1 MTCQCRV
8 LFLALGGRKFLCM
21 TNPNLL
27 RLYRFRISGHSH
39 RAELMVSLLGL
50 RAELVDVDLP
60 KGEHKQPAFLAK
72 NSFGQVPVLEDGPL
86 TLSDSNAILVYL
98 GERYDETQRY
108 WPRDPA
114 HRAQIQRWLSVAAG
128 QLAAGPAAA
137 RLVRVFNA
145 PLDHA
150 SAVRKAHDLFALLDK
165 ELSARPFLVGE
176 SPTLADVA
184 LYTYTAHAPEGDVS
198 LETYPAIRA
207 WLSRIEALPGFVPM
221 TRTPAKSP

>member
-1 MTCQCRV
+1 MTQSNV
-8 LFLALGGRKFLCM
+8 
-21 TNPNLL
+21 L
-27 RLYRFRISGHSH
+27 RLHRFALSGHSH
-39 RAELMVSLLGL
+39 RAELMLSLLGL

-60 KGEHKQPAFLAK
+60 RGEHKQPPFLAK
-72 NSFGQVPVLEDGPL
+72 NSLGQVPVLDDGAL
-86 TLSDSNAILVYL
+86 TLADSNAILVYL
-98 GERYDETQRY
+98 AERYDHQDRF

-114 HRAQIQRWLSVAAG
+114 RRAQVQRWLSVAAG

-150 SAVRKAHDLFALLDK
+150 LAVRKAHDLFNVLEK

-176 SPTLADVA
+176 TPTLADVA

-198 LETYPAIRA
+198 LEAYPAIRT
-207 WLSRIEALPGFVPM
+207 WLTRVEALPGFIPM
-221 TRTPAKSP
+221 ARKPAN